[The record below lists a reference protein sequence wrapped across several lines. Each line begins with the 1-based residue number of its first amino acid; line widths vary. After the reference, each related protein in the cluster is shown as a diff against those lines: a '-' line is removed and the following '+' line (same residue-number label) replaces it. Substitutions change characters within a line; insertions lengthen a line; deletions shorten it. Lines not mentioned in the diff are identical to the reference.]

1 MKILAVIFHFP
12 PISGGGVI
20 VAVEIINNL
29 AKLGHKIT
37 VITPELKWDGP
48 TYDPKMESNVEII
61 RVKVPSSDKIK
72 IAARRCRNY
81 LKEEAEKAGKQSNY
95 DFIFTIF
102 HPFHMAPHAAV
113 DCGKNL
119 GLPVIVKIDDAM
131 YQKSRG
137 LKSIQRMI
145 EKIYNSRALNKA
157 STVLVSNEDTKN
169 TVNEFYKVDK
179 NKIKIIPNGVNI
191 SKFKHIQT
199 NSKKVIFSGVMY
211 HHRGLDVLIE
221 AAPLVIKE
229 IPDIEIELYGE
240 GPELVKL
247 RESVKEKNLGSN
259 IKFMGWISNEQIPDV
274 LSEASIG
281 LGPLRKTEVTDNALP
296 IKVLEYMASSLPII
310 AASGTLPK
318 DVLVDGENGYF
329 VKNHTELASKIIEI
343 LSSTDKQNAMG
354 KKSLEIVTNFDW
366 KIIIEKILKLL

>member
-29 AKLGHKIT
+29 AKLGHEIT

-61 RVKVPSSDKIK
+61 RVKIPSSDKIK
-72 IAARRCRNY
+72 LAARRCRNY
-81 LKEEAEKAGKQSNY
+81 LKNEAEKAGKQSHY

-113 DCGKNL
+113 DCGKKL
-119 GLPVIVKIDDAM
+119 GLPVIVKIDDAV
-131 YQKSRG
+131 YQKSSG
-137 LKSIQRMI
+137 LKTIQRMI
-145 EKIYNSRALNKA
+145 EKIYNSKALNKA
-157 STVLVSNEDTKN
+157 TTVLVSNEETKN

-179 NKIKIIPNGVNI
+179 KKIKIIPNGVNI
-191 SKFKHIQT
+191 SKFKHRQT
-199 NSKKVIFSGVMY
+199 NSKKIIFSGVMY

-229 IPDIEIELYGE
+229 IPDVEIELYGE

-247 RESVKEKNLGSN
+247 RESVKEKNLESN
-259 IKFMGWISNEQIPDV
+259 VKFMGWISNEQIPDA

-310 AASGTLPK
+310 AASGTLPN
-318 DVLVDGENGYF
+318 DVLVDGKNGYF
-329 VKNHTELASKIIEI
+329 VKNHTELSLKIIEI
-343 LSSTDKQNAMG
+343 LSNTDKQNAMG
-354 KKSLEIVTNFDW
+354 VKSLEIVTNFDW

>member
-29 AKLGHKIT
+29 AKLGHKVT
-37 VITPELKWDGP
+37 VITPELEWGGP

-61 RVKVPSSDKIK
+61 KVNVPSSDKIK

-81 LKEEAEKAGKQSNY
+81 LRKEAEKTGKQSHY

-119 GLPVIVKIDDAM
+119 GLPVIVKIDDAI
-131 YQKSRG
+131 YQKSKG
-137 LKSIQRMI
+137 LKSIQRKI
-145 EKIYNSRALNKA
+145 EKFYNSRALNKA
-157 STVLVSNEDTKN
+157 TTVLVSNEETKN
-169 TVNEFYKVDK
+169 IVSEFYKVDK

-199 NSKKVIFSGVMY
+199 NSKKIIFSGVMY
-211 HHRGLDVLIE
+211 NHRGLDVLIE
-221 AAPLVIKE
+221 AAPRIIKE
-229 IPDIEIELYGE
+229 IPDVEIELYGE

-247 RESVKEKNLGSN
+247 KSLVKEKNLESN
-259 IKFMGWISNEQIPDV
+259 IKFMGWISNDEIPNV
-274 LSEASIG
+274 LSKASIG
-281 LGPLRKTEVTDNALP
+281 LGPLRKTEVTHNALP

-310 AASGTLPK
+310 AASDTLPK
-318 DVLVDGENGYF
+318 DILIDGENGYF
-329 VKNHTELASKIIEI
+329 IKNHTDLALKIVEI
-343 LSSTDKQNAMG
+343 LSSKYKQHMMG
-354 KKSLEIVTNFDW
+354 KKSSEIAVNFDW
-366 KIIIEKILKLL
+366 KIVVEKILKLT

>member
-1 MKILAVIFHFP
+1 MKVLAVIFHFP

-29 AKLGHKIT
+29 AKSGHKIT

-61 RVKVPSSDKIK
+61 RVKIPSSDKIK

-81 LKEEAEKAGKQSNY
+81 LKKEAEKAGKQSHY

-119 GLPVIVKIDDAM
+119 GLPVIVKIDDAI
-131 YQKSRG
+131 YQKSSG

-145 EKIYNSRALNKA
+145 EKVYNSKALNKA
-157 STVLVSNEDTKN
+157 STVLVSNEETKN
-169 TVNEFYKVDK
+169 IVNKFYKVDK

-199 NSKKVIFSGVMY
+199 NSKKIIFSGVMY
-211 HHRGLDVLIE
+211 HHRGLDVLID

-229 IPDIEIELYGE
+229 IPDVEIELYGE
-240 GPELVKL
+240 GPELAKL
-247 RESVKEKNLGSN
+247 KALVKEKKLESN
-259 IKFMGWISNEQIPDV
+259 VKFMGWISNDKIPDV
-274 LSEASIG
+274 LSKASIG
-281 LGPLRKTEVTDNALP
+281 LGPLRKTEVTSNALP

-310 AASGTLPK
+310 AISGTLPK
-318 DVLVDGENGYF
+318 DVLIDGENGYF
-329 VKNHTELASKIIEI
+329 VKNHTELALKIIEI
-343 LSSTDKQNAMG
+343 LSNEDKQYVMG
-354 KKSLEIVTNFDW
+354 KKSSEIVENFDW
-366 KIIIEKILKLL
+366 KTIIEKIIKLA